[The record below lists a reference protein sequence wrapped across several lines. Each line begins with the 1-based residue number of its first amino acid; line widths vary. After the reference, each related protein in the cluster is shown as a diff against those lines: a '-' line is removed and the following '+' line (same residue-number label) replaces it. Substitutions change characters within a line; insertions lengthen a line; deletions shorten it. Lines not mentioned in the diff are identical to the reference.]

1 MTATITQVRDG
12 IKTRLA
18 TISGLECFA
27 RKPPGSVAPP
37 LAVVAP
43 APERFLTYDRAM
55 NESSDNAMFL
65 IKVAVA
71 GVESDDAETLLDAYL
86 ARSGAKSIRAAVA
99 ADRRLAN
106 IVSYAEVTDGLSYG
120 TIVIGGIEYF
130 GAELLVTVAM

>member
-12 IKTRLA
+12 IKVRLA
-18 TISGLECFA
+18 TISGLETFA
-27 RKPPGSVAPP
+27 RTPPGGTEPP
-37 LAVVAP
+37 LAVVSP

-55 NESSDNAMFL
+55 NDSSDNAVFL

-86 ARSGAKSIRAAVA
+86 ARSGSKSIRAAVA
-99 ADRRLAN
+99 ADRRLGS

-120 TIVIGGIEYF
+120 TIAIGGIQYF